1 MIEAKLHLDWR
12 GNNLLHFLG
21 STKAL
26 PVIIIGDGIAGCA
39 TALAL
44 ASLGNNISL
53 LVLDDADP
61 GSFKIG
67 ESLPAEARR
76 ILPYLHPNVLSQL
89 EQDTFD
95 GIHTKCTGTASA
107 WGSSELQESFTIM
120 NPFGSS
126 WHLDRAGFDE
136 SLRSIVKSVCEK
148 NKNNKLEKIK
158 FTGVEKSKERWTVFA
173 KDPGVEQQYQAKWL
187 VDASGRKASLG
198 RAIIK
203 NDSLFA
209 TYAFFTSLTTDSD
222 HRTLIESTE
231 TGWWYTSQLSNQTR
245 VVVYHTDNRNPS
257 SKQARKWG
265 GFLDLL
271 HGNTQHISDLLSG
284 NDYQPVLDG
293 NFPRGTPACSSYLEP
308 PGDENQCWIAVGDAA
323 MAFDPLSSQGMITA
337 MKMGLVVARTISR
350 NLKTEPQEVKDVT
363 PSFKET
369 FASVISDYERK
380 KKYFYSQTQFSG
392 EFWKK
397 RS

>member
-1 MIEAKLHLDWR
+1 MQIQ
-12 GNNLLHFLG
+12 
-21 STKAL
+21 
-26 PVIIIGDGIAGCA
+26 
-39 TALAL
+39 
-44 ASLGNNISL
+44 
-53 LVLDDADP
+53 DP
-61 GSFKIG
+61 SKFQSSKIG

-76 ILPYLHPNVLSQL
+76 ILPHLHPNVLSQL
-89 EQDTFD
+89 EQDTLG
-95 GIHTKCTGTASA
+95 GIHSKCTGTASA
-107 WGSSELQESFTIM
+107 WASSELQESFAIM

-126 WHLDRAGFDE
+126 WHLDRAAFDE
-136 SLRSIVKSVCEK
+136 SLRSIVKSVCAKK
-148 NKNNKLEKIK
+148 NLEKTK
-158 FTGVEKSKERWTVFA
+158 FTGVEKSKQKWTVSA
-173 KDPGVEQQYQAKWL
+173 KDPGSGVEQQYQAKWV

-198 RAIIK
+198 RALGAKTIK

-209 TYAFFTSLTTDSD
+209 TYALFTSLSIDND
-222 HRTLIESTE
+222 HRTLIEATE

-245 VVVYHTDNRNPS
+245 VVVYHTDDRDPS

-271 HGNTQHISDLLSG
+271 YGNTQHISDLLSG

-308 PGDENQCWIAVGDAA
+308 PGDESQCWIAVGDAA

-337 MKMGLVVARTISR
+337 MKMGFVVARTISQ
-350 NLKTEPQEVKDVT
+350 NLKMELEANDST

-369 FASVISDYERK
+369 FSSIISDYERK
-380 KKYFYSQTQFSG
+380 KEYFYSRTLFSG
-392 EFWKK
+392 DFWKK